1 MSVIIQ
7 LLEKIGQYSEF
18 RYADAEQLAKLMA
31 DIDPALVDAVIA
43 GDQDALEAMLNVR
56 RKIVC
61 MIYPADEPNPEQ
73 PGDEEEEASKIQ
85 KAC

>member
-18 RYADAEQLAKLMA
+18 RHADAGQLAKLMA
-31 DIDPALVDAVIA
+31 DTDPALVKAVIE

-61 MIYPADEPNPEQ
+61 MIYPADEPKPEQ
-73 PGDEEEEASKIQ
+73 PDDDEEETTQIQ
-85 KAC
+85 KAS